1 MKEIIDN
8 LKRDDSKYQESAIEA
23 ARKLNGKINDLLF
36 EEISNWMED
45 IDDSDYAP
53 KIITYSFFLLAEFQ
67 DTRLMPLLIKLFND
81 IDLDIET
88 LFDDGLIDTFYLI
101 IGEVYDKDIEAY
113 LSILNNPEINV
124 YIRANFIRALNTI
137 YEDKKI
143 SKEELITIL
152 KDVIDETD
160 EEDTIVFTELTE
172 VVKRTKL
179 EGLVSDIESL
189 YEEGLIDTDIAGTYK
204 EFLQDLNDT
213 NITCDRIKNALD
225 LRSRIMFYD
234 EA

>member
-8 LKRDDSKYQESAIEA
+8 LKRDDSKYQESALES
-23 ARKLNGKINDLLF
+23 ARKLNGKINDLLL
-36 EEISNWMED
+36 EEISNWMKD
-45 IDDSDYAP
+45 IDDSDNAP
-53 KIITYSFFLLAEFQ
+53 KIITYSLFLLAEFQ
-67 DTRLMPLLIKLFND
+67 DTRLMPLLIELFNNL
-81 IDLDIET
+81 DLDIET

-101 IGEVYDKDIEAY
+101 IGEVYDGALDEY
-113 LSILNNPEINV
+113 LSVINNPEINIYV
-124 YIRANFIRALNTI
+124 RANFIRALNTI

-189 YEEGLIDTDIAGTYK
+189 YEEDLIDTDIAGTYK